1 VPDVPQG
8 PCTREKVTVLVKR
21 DGHHSVGQ
29 IKGLFD
35 SVAVV
40 DVDVDVQHALQRSI
54 SMYAENYGQNVESV
68 IMILNG
74 FKFHK

>member
-1 VPDVPQG
+1 V
-8 PCTREKVTVLVKR
+8 ER
-21 DGHHSVGQ
+21 DGHDPVG
-29 IKGLFD
+29 GVEGFLD
-35 SVAVV
+35 AVAVV